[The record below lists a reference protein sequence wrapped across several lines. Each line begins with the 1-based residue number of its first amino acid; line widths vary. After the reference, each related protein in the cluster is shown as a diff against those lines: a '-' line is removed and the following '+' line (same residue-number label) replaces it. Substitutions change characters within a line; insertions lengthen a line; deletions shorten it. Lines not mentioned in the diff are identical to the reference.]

1 MRSER
6 WRQEGPADAR
16 TGLAGSQTTGLPGL
30 PASSPPPRR
39 ERTPSH
45 GSLSQRPSSRATLPC
60 TLNPSSQSS
69 VMGDACQGCGF
80 WPLESLQ
87 EQNLCESLSPSGL
100 KPCQPSSRMP
110 GRAPGL
116 CHHHHHTGDPL
127 AQMGPSRCHTPSKA
141 SVTTAVGHCA
151 PLPGQCRR
159 NSRQRCPE
167 SSMGDTHLR
176 LGVRKPK
183 DQPTPGG
190 DLWSPSG
197 NQTQHPLASVCPSRG
212 PSSTVRQLPGE
223 LSKGPVAKELPHPP
237 RPRTH
242 ATKPSTRTLPSRLP
256 HYRTGF
262 HSGLPG
268 RGCP

>member
-1 MRSER
+1 MPPWWLASAARSAVCPAHRERGRPVRSER
-6 WRQEGPADAR
+6 WRREGPADAR
-16 TGLAGSQTTGLPGL
+16 TGSAGSQTTGLPGL
-30 PASSPPPRR
+30 PASSPPPPR

-116 CHHHHHTGDPL
+116 CHHHHHTRETPL

-141 SVTTAVGHCA
+141 SVTTAAGHCA
-151 PLPGQCRR
+151 PLPGQCRG
-159 NSRQRCPE
+159 NSRQRCQE

-176 LGVRKPK
+176 LRGDKAQGPADPRGRPLVSRWKPN
-183 DQPTPGG
+183 P
-190 DLWSPSG
+190 
-197 NQTQHPLASVCPSRG
+197 A
-212 PSSTVRQLPGE
+212 
-223 LSKGPVAKELPHPP
+223 PP
-237 RPRTH
+237 RFRVPIQRPELYGE
-242 ATKPSTRTLPSRLP
+242 AAARRA
-256 HYRTGF
+256 F
-262 HSGLPG
+262 
-268 RGCP
+268 